1 MAGILRSILSLVDR
15 VAERRGQS
23 PAARTWLLLRGHA
36 PTFDAA
42 VADALTHV
50 DGTTLD
56 EARDL
61 LREMLSEIEDLARE
75 LPEDA
80 RPIGV
85 AARSLI
91 ERSIEECRK
100 PRVNAARLAE
110 DMAQVGAL
118 AHAMRERLLLSPW
131 SRRPLPPS

>member
-1 MAGILRSILSLVDR
+1 VAGILKSLLSLVDR
-15 VAERRGQS
+15 LAEKRELS

-36 PTFDAA
+36 PTIDAS
-42 VADALTHV
+42 VAEALTHV
-50 DGTTLD
+50 DGKSLD

-61 LREMLSEIEDLARE
+61 LKGMLEEIDELSRE

-85 AARSLI
+85 AARSLV

-100 PRVNAARLAE
+100 PKVNAARLAA
-110 DMAQVGAL
+110 DMQQVGAL
-118 AHAMRERLLLSPW
+118 ALAMRERLLLSPW